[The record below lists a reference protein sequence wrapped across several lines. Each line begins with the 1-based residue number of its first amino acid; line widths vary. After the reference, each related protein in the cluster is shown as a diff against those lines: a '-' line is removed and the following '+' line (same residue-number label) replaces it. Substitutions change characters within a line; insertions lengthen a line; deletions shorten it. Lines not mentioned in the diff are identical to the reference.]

1 MDLVGRHGADDD
13 ADDAD
18 ADDNAD
24 DDGGG
29 ADDDADARPIPT
41 LTRSLCTFIKISPKP
56 GHAPQLAEATASL
69 LCQQMSAIGDLGKPL
84 SKRSAV
90 QMEIRRGGGGG

>member
-1 MDLVGRHGADDD
+1 MFPPLSWTGVSWAVDLVGRRGADDD

-29 ADDDADARPIPT
+29 ADDDADAPPHSDAYT
-41 LTRSLCTFIKISPKP
+41 
-56 GHAPQLAEATASL
+56 
-69 LCQQMSAIGDLGKPL
+69 
-84 SKRSAV
+84 
-90 QMEIRRGGGGG
+90 